1 METHYSVIEIQVNVD
16 GTVGIPP
23 IATYTNRDEAE
34 SKYHTILSFAAVSSL
49 ARHTAIIVTDDGKL
63 LERKSYEHLIGNS
76 GSIEE

>member
-16 GTVGIPP
+16 GTVSIPP

-63 LERKSYEHLIGNS
+63 LERKSYEHLTGNS